1 VKTKYWIMLLAA
13 MLVLCLGMS
22 LLFLLPGEDA
32 AYAQVIYDGKVLH
45 TLDLQ
50 VDRELTVTTDRGTNV
65 VTVRDGKIAVTDASC
80 PDHRCMD
87 WGFRKG
93 GSPIVCLPNRLVLE
107 FVAEGMLDAVAG

>member
-1 VKTKYWIMLLAA
+1 MKTKYWIMLLAA
-13 MLVLCLGMS
+13 MLVLCLGLS

-93 GSPIVCLPNRLVLE
+93 GSPIVCLPNRLE
-107 FVAEGMLDAVAG
+107 IHFVSEQDVDFAVG